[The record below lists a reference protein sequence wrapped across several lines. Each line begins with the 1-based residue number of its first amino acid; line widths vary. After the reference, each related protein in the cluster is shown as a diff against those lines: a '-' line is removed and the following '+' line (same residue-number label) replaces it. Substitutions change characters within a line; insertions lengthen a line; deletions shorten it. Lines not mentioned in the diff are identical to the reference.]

1 MTDPVQCEFVSWNR
15 CAGLGLRLARRIM
28 ASGYR
33 PTLIVAVGRGGWMPA
48 RVLSDR
54 LGQVNL
60 ASVKIEHYRAAR
72 KGPETIVRYPL
83 PAPVNGERILLVD
96 DVSDS
101 GDTLEVALAHLRG
114 RGAPQS
120 VRTAVLHHKSVSRHT
135 PDYFAA
141 RVVKWRWIIYPWA
154 ATEDLVSLLRA
165 AGADPGDPA
174 RAGEILRRRHGLRIP
189 RALLAETLTA
199 LREEVWK

>member
-1 MTDPVQCEFVSWNR
+1 MTDPVQCEFISWNR

-28 ASGYR
+28 ESGYR

-48 RVLSDR
+48 RILSDR
-54 LGQVNL
+54 LGQMNL
-60 ASVKIEHYRAAR
+60 ASVKIEHYRAAH

-83 PAPVNGERILLVD
+83 PATVDGERILLVD

-101 GDTLEVALAHLRG
+101 GDTFAVALAHLRS
-114 RGAPQS
+114 RGEPRA
-120 VRTAVLHHKSVSRHT
+120 VRTAVLHHKTVSRHA

-154 ATEDLVSLLRA
+154 VTEDVVTLLRE
-165 AGADPGDPA
+165 AGADPDDPA

-189 RALLAETLTA
+189 PALLAEMLTA
-199 LREEVWK
+199 LREQVWK